1 MKKKY
6 KKHKNIILKLSIK
19 KYFFIILFISYFL
32 LFHLTNYNDKF
43 HKDDLTIV
51 SAYYKMKSKHSSEQ
65 YFQWISNFVLLNKS
79 LVFFTSKEFM
89 PIIKKL
95 RPKELYYK
103 TKFIELEI
111 EDFYTYKNFYIEFNE
126 TYKIDIEN
134 SYHSVPLYM
143 IWAEKSTFLKKAI
156 YKNYFHSKCFYWVDA
171 GYFREKKIEMKK
183 YINNWPSTKKCFEDK
198 RLLMGQ
204 VKYFSDSF
212 KQKLINFDKEA
223 HYKLQKSIN
232 VIGGILGGQIENTLK
247 FTDLYYNSIKLFIKH
262 KIFIGKD
269 QNIYTFVAF
278 SNPKII
284 NLVLFRTYDGFK
296 QYLG

>member
-1 MKKKY
+1 
-6 KKHKNIILKLSIK
+6 
-19 KYFFIILFISYFL
+19 
-32 LFHLTNYNDKF
+32 
-43 HKDDLTIV
+43 
-51 SAYYKMKSKHSSEQ
+51 MKSKHSSEQ
-65 YFQWISNFVLLNKS
+65 YLQWISNFVLLNKS

>member
-1 MKKKY
+1 
-6 KKHKNIILKLSIK
+6 
-19 KYFFIILFISYFL
+19 
-32 LFHLTNYNDKF
+32 
-43 HKDDLTIV
+43 
-51 SAYYKMKSKHSSEQ
+51 MKSKHSSEQ
-65 YFQWISNFVLLNKS
+65 YLKWISNFVLLNKS
-79 LVFFTSKEFM
+79 LVFFTSKELM

-95 RPKELYYK
+95 RPKKLYYK

-111 EDFYTYKNFYIEFNE
+111 EDFYTYKNFYMEFNE
-126 TYKIDIEN
+126 TYKIDTEN

-143 IWAEKSTFLKKAI
+143 IWAEKSTFLRKAI

-171 GYFREKKIEMKK
+171 GYFRENKTVMQK
-183 YINNWPSTKKCFEDK
+183 YINNWPSTKKCLEDK

-204 VKYFSDSF
+204 VKKFSESF

-232 VIGGILGGQIENTLK
+232 VIGGVLGGQIENILK
-247 FTDLYYNSIKLFIKH
+247 FTNLYYNSIKLFIKQ

-269 QNIYTFVAF
+269 QNIYTFVAL

-284 NLVLFRTYDGFK
+284 NLVFFGTYQGFK

>member
-65 YFQWISNFVLLNKS
+65 YLEWISNFVLLNKS

-269 QNIYTFVAF
+269 QNIYTFVAL

-284 NLVLFRTYDGFK
+284 NLVFFGTYQGFK
-296 QYLG
+296 QYLR

>member
-1 MKKKY
+1 
-6 KKHKNIILKLSIK
+6 
-19 KYFFIILFISYFL
+19 
-32 LFHLTNYNDKF
+32 
-43 HKDDLTIV
+43 
-51 SAYYKMKSKHSSEQ
+51 
-65 YFQWISNFVLLNKS
+65 
-79 LVFFTSKEFM
+79 M

-134 SYHSVPLYM
+134 
-143 IWAEKSTFLKKAI
+143 
-156 YKNYFHSKCFYWVDA
+156 KNYFHSKCFYWVDA

>member
-65 YFQWISNFVLLNKS
+65 YLEWISNFVLLNKS

-284 NLVLFRTYDGFK
+284 NLVFFRTYDGFK